1 MFSFSFKHLEFKE
14 IRIAQ
19 IMERFTSGLGIAEI
33 SIEY

>member
-1 MFSFSFKHLEFKE
+1 MFSFSLKHLEFKE

-19 IMERFTSGLGIAEI
+19 IMESFYPGLGIAEI